1 MVSYFRSN
9 PGRMLALA
17 MALPLIVGAIVP
29 FNADGVGYYALPLI
43 VAISLGVVAVGLG
56 LEDYP
61 GATLTGI
68 IGLPVALFL
77 YVLLVGVVVPQ
88 LHSVVYAMA
97 ISGCA
102 LLVIAARPNAPAAP
116 TLERQATRTA

>member
-77 YVLLVGVVVPQ
+77 YVLLVGV
-88 LHSVVYAMA
+88 AMA